1 MGSFQDI
8 GSMVGKIFEKNK
20 QRSLKF
26 LLKVIFK
33 DRLASEFLSIR
44 FWISIHLNLICF
56 ISCFFKDY
64 KGVITLSYLL
74 ASMVFYL
81 YICFFGDLYTLI
93 SPTLYSPE
101 NMQEHSETSLIYSRV
116 SKCYC
121 IELKEKA
128 QLCSLMLI

>member
-1 MGSFQDI
+1 M
-8 GSMVGKIFEKNK
+8 GKIFEKNK

-26 LLKVIFK
+26 LLKVIFR
-33 DRLASEFLSIR
+33 DRLGSEVLNIGFC
-44 FWISIHLNLICF
+44 ISTHQNLICF

-93 SPTLYSPE
+93 SPTLCSPE
-101 NMQEHSETSLIYSRV
+101 NV
-116 SKCYC
+116 
-121 IELKEKA
+121 
-128 QLCSLMLI
+128 